1 MGSCNSSVV
10 ISLCWLYP
18 VPEIFIMS
26 DVERQ
31 RTDVMRELTA
41 DQVER
46 SEKLISSYKRWKVL
60 IISIITF
67 IFIFIIAFLIT
78 MFVFK
83 DF

>member
-1 MGSCNSSVV
+1 
-10 ISLCWLYP
+10 
-18 VPEIFIMS
+18 MS
-26 DVERQ
+26 DIERQ

-46 SEKLISSYKRWKVL
+46 SEKLIGSYKKFKVL
-60 IISIITF
+60 IISVITF
-67 IFIFIIAFLIT
+67 IFIFIIALLIA